1 MNPIAETALI
11 TGGSTAV
18 VAIARWAT
26 LASTRQTIQ
35 SQRDIAREL
44 RHQERL
50 EQAYIALGEY
60 LSRFGDW
67 ARSVQPLLGPVQA
80 PDPLPPPERWHI
92 EALVTAYGSEEVQR
106 LLERWGECAARI
118 ENADV
123 VIRMA
128 DKSRDPGPELDQ
140 MALQERKALEDY
152 RKAMRDV
159 ADEIRSQIRRELAPG
174 VSHRPQRPGLEA

>member
-1 MNPIAETALI
+1 MNPIVEAALV

-18 VAIARWAT
+18 VAIAGLWAT
-26 LASTRQTIQ
+26 LAAAGRTTR
-35 SQRDIAREL
+35 SQRDIAREA

-67 ARSVQPLLGPVQA
+67 ARSVHPFIGPVQA
-80 PDPLPPPERWHI
+80 PDPLPPSERWHI
-92 EALVTAYGSEEVQR
+92 EALVTAYGSEQVQR
-106 LLERWGECAARI
+106 LLERWAECAARI

-128 DKSRDPGPELDQ
+128 EGARGPSPQLDQ
-140 MALQERKALEDY
+140 DALRERHALADY
-152 RKAMRDV
+152 RKAMRDA
-159 ADEIRSQIRRELAPG
+159 ADAIRSQVQRELA
-174 VSHRPQRPGLEA
+174 R